1 LVFYELTKLPSGT
14 FFFVREVVS
23 LYEKLNPNFD
33 FEISKMTKDFAI
45 PPVVFPSGGST
56 ANPNVQQ
63 RRFPAAPFQP
73 PRPSSSAIPFMSFDI
88 GSAAASSAAP
98 AGPFTGTLNSSA
110 SFGGGGSSSFE
121 DEEPLLDEL
130 GIHPDQIWKKTR
142 SILNPFRINQ
152 TVHHDSDLSGPIFL
166 YLALCLFQLLA
177 GKIQFG
183 VILGWIVVSS
193 IFLYAV
199 FNMLAGRNGNLN
211 LHTCTS
217 LVGYCL
223 LPVVILSAVSLF
235 VPQGA
240 GAVRFVV
247 AGVFVLWSTRA
258 CSALV
263 VSLADGG
270 EEHRG
275 LISYACFLIYTLF
288 SLLVIF

>member
-1 LVFYELTKLPSGT
+1 
-14 FFFVREVVS
+14 
-23 LYEKLNPNFD
+23 
-33 FEISKMTKDFAI
+33 MTKDFPI
-45 PPVVFPSGGST
+45 PPVVFPPSGSSPAT
-56 ANPNVQQ
+56 ANVQQ
-63 RRFPAAPFQP
+63 RRVPTAPYQP
-73 PRPSSSAIPFMSFDI
+73 PRSSPGSFSIPFMPSEI
-88 GSAAASSAAP
+88 GSSVATSTP
-98 AGPFTGTLNSSA
+98 AGPFSGTISSSS
-110 SFGGGGSSSFE
+110 SFARGVSASFE

-152 TVHHDSDLSGPIFL
+152 TVHKDSDLSGPIFL

-183 VILGWIVVSS
+183 VILGWVVVSS
-193 IFLYAV
+193 IFLYIV

-217 LVGYCL
+217 LVGYSL

-240 GAVRFVV
+240 GPVRFVLG
-247 AGVFVLWSTRA
+247 AAFVLWATRA
-258 CSALV
+258 CSNLV

>member
-1 LVFYELTKLPSGT
+1 
-14 FFFVREVVS
+14 
-23 LYEKLNPNFD
+23 
-33 FEISKMTKDFAI
+33 MTKDFTV
-45 PPVVFPSGGST
+45 PPVVFPSGGT
-56 ANPNVQQ
+56 PATGNVQQ
-63 RRFPAAPFQP
+63 RRVPTDPFQP
-73 PRPSSSAIPFMSFDI
+73 SRPSSSAIPFMSFDI
-88 GSAAASSAAP
+88 GSSASSSS
-98 AGPFTGTLNSSA
+98 AGPFGGTIAFSSSS
-110 SFGGGGSSSFE
+110 SFGVGAASFE

-152 TVHHDSDLSGPIFL
+152 TVHKDSDLSGPIFL

-193 IFLYAV
+193 IFLYVV

-240 GAVRFVV
+240 GPARFVV
-247 AGVFVLWSTRA
+247 AAVFVLWATRA
-258 CSALV
+258 SSNLV
-263 VSLADGG
+263 LSLADGG
-270 EEHRG
+270 DEHRG
-275 LISYACFLIYTLF
+275 LIAYACFLIYTLF

>member
-1 LVFYELTKLPSGT
+1 
-14 FFFVREVVS
+14 
-23 LYEKLNPNFD
+23 
-33 FEISKMTKDFAI
+33 MTKDFAV
-45 PPVVFPSGGST
+45 PPVVFPSGGSP
-56 ANPNVQQ
+56 AVPNVQQ
-63 RRFPAAPFQP
+63 RRAPTAPYQP
-73 PRPSSSAIPFMSFDI
+73 PRPSGPSSIPFMSFDM
-88 GSAAASSAAP
+88 GSAAAASSATQ
-98 AGPFTGTLNSSA
+98 AGPF
-110 SFGGGGSSSFE
+110 GGGSSASFE

-152 TVHHDSDLSGPIFL
+152 TVHRDSDLSGPIFL

-183 VILGWIVVSS
+183 VILGWVVVSS
-193 IFLYAV
+193 IFLYIV
-199 FNMLAGRNGNLN
+199 YNMLAGRNGNLN

-217 LVGYCL
+217 LVGYSL

-240 GAVRFVV
+240 GPARFVL
-247 AGVFVLWSTRA
+247 AAAFVLWATRA
-258 CSALV
+258 CSNLV

-288 SLLVIF
+288 SLVVIF

>member
-1 LVFYELTKLPSGT
+1 
-14 FFFVREVVS
+14 
-23 LYEKLNPNFD
+23 
-33 FEISKMTKDFAI
+33 MTKDFAV
-45 PPVVFPSGGST
+45 PPVIFPG
-56 ANPNVQQ
+56 ANNVQQ
-63 RRFPAAPFQP
+63 RRFFPPSPFQP
-73 PRPSSSAIPFMSFDI
+73 PSSSSAIPFMSFEI
-88 GSAAASSAAP
+88 GSADPNGTMSS
-98 AGPFTGTLNSSA
+98 SSS
-110 SFGGGGSSSFE
+110 SFNRGSASFE

-130 GIHPDQIWKKTR
+130 GIHPEQIWSKTR

-152 TVHHDSDLSGPIFL
+152 TVHRDSDLSGPIFL

-199 FNMLAGRNGNLN
+199 FNMLAGRSGNLN

-223 LPVVILSAVSLF
+223 LPVVVLSAVSLF

-240 GAVRFVV
+240 GVVRFVV
-247 AGVFVLWSTRA
+247 AGVFVLWSTRV

-275 LISYACFLIYTLF
+275 LISYACFLIYCLF
-288 SLLVIF
+288 SLLVVF

>member
-1 LVFYELTKLPSGT
+1 
-14 FFFVREVVS
+14 
-23 LYEKLNPNFD
+23 
-33 FEISKMTKDFAI
+33 MTKDFTV
-45 PPVVFPSGGST
+45 PPVVFPG
-56 ANPNVQQ
+56 ANNVQH
-63 RRFPAAPFQP
+63 RRFPPSPFQPP

-88 GSAAASSAAP
+88 GSADPAFTGAMSSSSSFNNRGSSSA
-98 AGPFTGTLNSSA
+98 
-110 SFGGGGSSSFE
+110 SFE

-130 GIHPDQIWKKTR
+130 GIHPEQIWNKTR

-152 TVHHDSDLSGPIFL
+152 TVHKDSDLSGPIFL

-183 VILGWIVVSS
+183 VILGWIVVAS

-199 FNMLAGRNGNLN
+199 FNMLAGRSGNLN

-223 LPVVILSAVSLF
+223 LPVVVLSAVSLF
-235 VPQGA
+235 VPQGV
-240 GAVRFVV
+240 GVVRFVV
-247 AGVFVLWSTRA
+247 AGLFVLWSTRA
-258 CSALV
+258 CSSLV

-275 LISYACFLIYTLF
+275 LISYACFLIYCLF